1 MLRGM
6 ETTMK
11 LKNVCISACVCAF
24 GVVAI
29 GGCKESMSV
38 TPASSTST
46 TSAAVVDNSQAI
58 NSITYARCSRENSC
72 NNIGADNKKYPS
84 FDACTKEL
92 QHDTGI
98 TLRADACSQGVLG
111 DRLDGCLNDIRT
123 ERCGNPLDT
132 IERIGSCRKGMLC
145 KGQI

>member
-1 MLRGM
+1 
-6 ETTMK
+6 MK
-11 LKNVCISACVCAF
+11 LKNTCISACVCALGF
-24 GVVAI
+24 VAL
-29 GGCKESMSV
+29 GACHESVSV
-38 TPASSTST
+38 GAPST

-58 NSITYARCSRENSC
+58 NSITYARCSRENAC
-72 NNIGADNKKYPS
+72 NNIGAQDKTYS
-84 FDACTKEL
+84 TFDACVKEL
-92 QHDTGI
+92 NHDTGI
-98 TLRADACSQGVLG
+98 TLRADKCPQGVLA